1 MTSVWIAE
9 TPDIR
14 GPRRPLV
21 ANLDLISFKS
31 FEKGCG
37 SREIFSRLSLV
48 RKRAHQLQYELDRL
62 TGKDEL
68 CNSARGPLGVSVIG
82 EHGPISQ

>member
-21 ANLDLISFKS
+21 ANLDLIRFKS

-37 SREIFSRLSLV
+37 SAKAWKYIVVSLW
-48 RKRAHQLQYELDRL
+48 Y
-62 TGKDEL
+62 G
-68 CNSARGPLGVSVIG
+68 NARINFNTNWTD
-82 EHGPISQ
+82 